1 MKKKTKIY
9 PWKMYFHVLLGMF
22 FLLPALLNAQNATVK
37 VSGIV
42 TDTNNEPLIGVS
54 VAEKGTTNGAITDVD
69 GKYSLTVRPTSTLR
83 FSFISYKTQE
93 VKVDGRKTIN
103 IRMEDD
109 VQALKSLSDTE
120 RWIRKNSL
128 LLYHTSPVR
137 IFSISAVWTLP

>member
-69 GKYSLTVRPTSTLR
+69 GKYSLTVRPTSSLR
-83 FSFISYKTQE
+83 FSFISYKTLAS
-93 VKVDGRKTIN
+93 
-103 IRMEDD
+103 
-109 VQALKSLSDTE
+109 AL
-120 RWIRKNSL
+120 
-128 LLYHTSPVR
+128 
-137 IFSISAVWTLP
+137 

>member
-22 FLLPALLNAQNATVK
+22 FLLPALLNAQNTTIK

-69 GKYSLTVRPTSTLR
+69 GKYSLTVRPKYPT
-83 FSFISYKTQE
+83 
-93 VKVDGRKTIN
+93 
-103 IRMEDD
+103 
-109 VQALKSLSDTE
+109 
-120 RWIRKNSL
+120 L
-128 LLYHTSPVR
+128 LLHQLQNAGSESR
-137 IFSISAVWTLP
+137 RA

>member
-1 MKKKTKIY
+1 MKYYNLLLMACLLLSLSLIHIY
-9 PWKMYFHVLLGMF
+9 
-22 FLLPALLNAQNATVK
+22 ATVK

-69 GKYSLTVRPTSTLR
+69 GKYSLTVRPTSSLR

-109 VQALKSLSDTE
+109 VQALNEVVVIGYGTLDKKELTSAVSHISLSL
-120 RWIRKNSL
+120 I
-128 LLYHTSPVR
+128 H
-137 IFSISAVWTLP
+137 I

>member
-54 VAEKGTTNGAITDVD
+54 PQVPCVSPSSVTKH
-69 GKYSLTVRPTSTLR
+69 
-83 FSFISYKTQE
+83 
-93 VKVDGRKTIN
+93 RK
-103 IRMEDD
+103 
-109 VQALKSLSDTE
+109 
-120 RWIRKNSL
+120 
-128 LLYHTSPVR
+128 
-137 IFSISAVWTLP
+137 

>member
-22 FLLPALLNAQNATVK
+22 FLLPTLLNAQNATVK

-109 VQALKSLSDTE
+109 VQALNEVVVIGYGTLDKNTSAVSHIS
-120 RWIRKNSL
+120 RWSRESRR
-128 LLYHTSPVR
+128 R
-137 IFSISAVWTLP
+137 IF

>member
-54 VAEKGTTNGAITDVD
+54 VA
-69 GKYSLTVRPTSTLR
+69 
-83 FSFISYKTQE
+83 
-93 VKVDGRKTIN
+93 
-103 IRMEDD
+103 
-109 VQALKSLSDTE
+109 
-120 RWIRKNSL
+120 
-128 LLYHTSPVR
+128 
-137 IFSISAVWTLP
+137 

>member
-54 VAEKGTTNGAITDVD
+54 VGRLREDTVYDWKFVGLSHN
-69 GKYSLTVRPTSTLR
+69 TVRGAAGGAVLCAETLKAKGY
-83 FSFISYKTQE
+83 I
-93 VKVDGRKTIN
+93 
-103 IRMEDD
+103 
-109 VQALKSLSDTE
+109 QAK
-120 RWIRKNSL
+120 
-128 LLYHTSPVR
+128 
-137 IFSISAVWTLP
+137 